1 MSARPVALTLIGVDF
16 TSAPRR
22 AKPITAAIGCLD
34 GKTVELTRIET
45 LSDWPAFEALLAR
58 PGPWFGAFDFPF
70 GLPRQAIVDLGWPL
84 NWPELVRHCE
94 ALGKSAFRSA
104 LDAYRQTRPFGQR
117 YAHRSTDLPARSHS
131 PLKLVNPPVG
141 MMFLQGAPRLLSAGV
156 SLPGMHAADPQR
168 LAVEAYP
175 GLIARSITPD
185 SYKSDDKRKQTSA
198 RQDAR
203 RCIIDAVCT
212 GHTPQGFSL
221 RLDDFHRARLID
233 DASGDCLDAALALLQ
248 AAACAHAGPPHF
260 GLPADIDPLEGWIAG
275 A

>member
-1 MSARPVALTLIGVDF
+1 MTTSAPELTLIGVDF

-22 AKPITAAIGCLD
+22 AKPITAAIGRLD
-34 GKTVELTRIET
+34 GKAVELTRIET
-45 LSDWPAFEALLAR
+45 LPDWPAFEALLAR
-58 PGPWFGAFDFPF
+58 PGPWLGAFDFPF
-70 GLPRQAIVDLGWPL
+70 GLPRAAIVDLGWPL
-84 NWPELVRHCE
+84 HWPELVGHCE
-94 ALGKSAFRSA
+94 ALGKTAFRSA

-117 YAHRSTDLPARSHS
+117 YAHRATDLPARSHS

-141 MMFLQGAPRLLSAGV
+141 LMFLQGAPRLLHAGV

-185 SYKSDDKRKQTSA
+185 SYKSDEKRKQTSA
-198 RQDAR
+198 RRDAR
-203 RCIIDAVCT
+203 RCIIDAVCS

-221 RLDDFHRARLID
+221 QLSDTHRARLID

-260 GLPADIDPLEGWIAG
+260 GLRADIDPLEGWIAG